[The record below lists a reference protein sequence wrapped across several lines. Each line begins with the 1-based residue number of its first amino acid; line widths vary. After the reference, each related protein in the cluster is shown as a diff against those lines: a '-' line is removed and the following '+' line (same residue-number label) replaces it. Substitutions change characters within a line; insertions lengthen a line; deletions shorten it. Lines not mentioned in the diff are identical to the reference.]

1 MTDRYPKIVG
11 TLGPSSSDK
20 DTMRKLFLAGMD
32 VARLNFSHGT
42 HEEHKERIITLR
54 ELSEELGKPITILMD
69 LQGPKLRIGK
79 LDVDYLPLEPGQ
91 EVVLSSIDE
100 TPELDDDIIYI
111 PNSKAYNDEI
121 INYTQKEIRKFNV
134 DFSINS
140 NLNIPLSSLQVMI
153 HRILLKYNDAV
164 VIDSEKL
171 KVIYILQNEK

>member
-1 MTDRYPKIVG
+1 MTDRYAKIVG

-111 PNSKAYNDEI
+111 PFDVPMLHKALRPGN
-121 INYTQKEIRKFNV
+121 
-134 DFSINS
+134 
-140 NLNIPLSSLQVMI
+140 
-153 HRILLKYNDAV
+153 HILLDDGQLEFEVTRLEGSANL
-164 VIDSEKL
+164 I
-171 KVIYILQNEK
+171 KVSIFQVPILTFQFLLPKISKI